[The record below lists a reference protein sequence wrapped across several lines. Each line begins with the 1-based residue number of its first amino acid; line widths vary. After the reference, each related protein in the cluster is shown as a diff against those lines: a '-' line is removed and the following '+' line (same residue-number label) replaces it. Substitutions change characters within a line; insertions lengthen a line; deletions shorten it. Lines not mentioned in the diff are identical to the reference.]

1 MSAPESII
9 FPGEKSWELWRYPQ
23 KGAPSCEVAPSAK
36 ALASAPAPLLALPTR
51 SVLAVPLWVAAEGDP
66 AELAELELSGRH
78 LVRRDAEIR
87 TIPVESLDG
96 RSLILALA
104 VADDPASADLVSK
117 AKRFD
122 LPARLLDPGQ
132 ADVAIWRESGSL
144 CCGFYRS
151 GKCVAFTASGEA
163 APGPA
168 FCSMLVRLAL
178 RLRAEDVIRGMP
190 ASLRLIG
197 DFAEEDRASLAG
209 ALRAEVEL
217 VSPAPPP
224 EPPESAIDAA
234 PPAARIARERR
245 ATIKR
250 FASLGAIAGA
260 AYLVVLLLLAGDIGL
275 KLRQLQSLQA
285 RAAAAAPGAEQAQKL
300 VTEWKEFQTAVN
312 PRHFALDQLAA
323 VASELPG
330 DQIRLTQ
337 FTLEGGRLI
346 FAGEAAD
353 ISQAYQ
359 FLERVK
365 KSPVLQDYEW
375 TSRQPQ
381 LVGKNKVR
389 FEMEGARPDAQ
400 TRDE

>member
-1 MSAPESII
+1 MSAPESVI
-9 FPGEKSWELWRYPQ
+9 FPGETGWELWKFSQ
-23 KGAPSCEVAPSAK
+23 KSAPTREIAPTTK
-36 ALASAPAPLLALPTR
+36 AISSAPAPLLALPTR
-51 SVLAVPLWVAAEGDP
+51 SVLAVPLWVAAEGNP

-87 TIPVESLDG
+87 TIPVESVDG

-104 VADDPASADLVSK
+104 VGDDPASADLVSK
-117 AKRFD
+117 AKSFD
-122 LPARLLDPGQ
+122 VPARLLDPGQ

-144 CCGFYRS
+144 CCGFYRG
-151 GKCVAFTASGEA
+151 GKCVTFTASGED

-197 DFAEEDRASLAG
+197 DFSGDDRASLAS

-224 EPPESAIDAA
+224 RFQESPIDAA
-234 PPAARIARERR
+234 PPAARIAREKR
-245 ATIKR
+245 ATVRR
-250 FASLGAIAGA
+250 FASLGAIVGTF
-260 AYLVVLLLLAGDIGL
+260 YLVILLLLAGDIGL

-285 RAAAAAPGAEQAQKL
+285 RAAAAAPAAGEAQKL
-300 VTEWKEFQTAVN
+300 VTEWKEFQAAVN
-312 PRHFALDQLAA
+312 PHHFALDQLAA
-323 VASELPG
+323 VAAELPG
-330 DQIRLTQ
+330 EQVRLTQ
-337 FTLEGGRLI
+337 FTLEAGRLI
-346 FAGEAAD
+346 LAGEAAD

-359 FLERVK
+359 FLEQVK
-365 KSPVLQDYEW
+365 KSSILQDYEW